1 VHIEDL
7 ISVVGDIARSQN
19 RPSADGG
26 ELSDYQSARHGND
39 FDRQRV
45 GAQGEDQFRGIDDA
59 DEDPGACRDD
69 LLAGQG
75 TAAALDELAGRVG
88 LIRAIDMEGAV
99 GIVTR
104 GYRGRPRARL
114 WSLLG
119 SLFINE

>member
-7 ISVVGDIARSQN
+7 ISVVGDIARLQN
-19 RPSADGG
+19 RPSADG
-26 ELSDYQSARHGND
+26 
-39 FDRQRV
+39 
-45 GAQGEDQFRGIDDA
+45 
-59 DEDPGACRDD
+59 DD

-88 LIRAIDMEGAV
+88 LIRAIDIEGAV